1 MTFNFFDNDL
11 TTLHDKLVKQDV
23 TAVELVQ
30 GALDNIAKVDDKLEA
45 FIMTNPEAA
54 LAQAQ
59 VEDDKQDFTQAL
71 AGIPFALK
79 DNLATEA
86 FKRPVRHIS

>member
-30 GALDNIAKVDDKLEA
+30 GALDNIAKVDDKLDRKS
-45 FIMTNPEAA
+45 
-54 LAQAQ
+54 
-59 VEDDKQDFTQAL
+59 V
-71 AGIPFALK
+71 
-79 DNLATEA
+79 
-86 FKRPVRHIS
+86 V